1 MVPLKT
7 LIPFIGMLVVM
18 FGTPLVILLLGVLN
32 FRRDSMRQAR
42 SALQALAALAIWAIL
57 TFIFVGVNLMLPF
70 TAHYPATPADN
81 VKFVVVALGG
91 GLVYAVVCGALIFW
105 TKRQTKRLPAMGVSC

>member
-1 MVPLKT
+1 MVPIKT
-7 LIPFIGMLVVM
+7 LIPFIAFFIVM

-70 TAHYPATPADN
+70 TVHYPATHADDL
-81 VKFVVVALGG
+81 KFVAVAFGG
-91 GLVYAVVCGALIFW
+91 GLIYALVGGALIYW
-105 TKRQTKRLPAMGVSC
+105 TKRQTKRRPAMGVWC